1 METKRYRVNERIRAR
16 EVRVIDPDG
25 KQLGIMSLQEALEA
39 ARSRQLD
46 LIEVAPQA
54 TPPVCRIMDWGRFRY
69 EQQKKQRESQK
80 KSRQVEI
87 KHIRVRPNTD
97 EHDLEYKLRNA
108 RRFLLKGNKVKFNV
122 IFRGPELRHREIG
135 ERQLQRFLEG
145 LADIAR
151 PEQVPHMEG
160 RQMIMVLEPKPE
172 VLQRL
177 QEERKRQR
185 QEREPAPVV
194 EADGDLISAGAAQAT
209 TPVAGVGSETVSQSV
224 QGEVQQETE

>member
-1 METKRYRVNERIRAR
+1 
-16 EVRVIDPDG
+16 VRVIDPDG
-25 KQLGIMSLQEALEA
+25 QQLGILPLQEALEA
-39 ARSRQLD
+39 ARARQLD

-145 LADIAR
+145 LADIAK

-160 RQMIMVLEPKPE
+160 RQMIMILEPKPE
-172 VLQRL
+172 VLQKL
-177 QEERKRQR
+177 HEERKRQR
-185 QEREPAPVV
+185 EEEEPAQAI
-194 EADGDLISAGAAQAT
+194 EADGRLISAGAMQAAAMAQPGE
-209 TPVAGVGSETVSQSV
+209 PVSEPSQTD
-224 QGEVQQETE
+224 GQQEGG

>member
-1 METKRYRVNERIRAR
+1 
-16 EVRVIDPDG
+16 
-25 KQLGIMSLQEALEA
+25 MSLQEALET
-39 ARSRQLD
+39 ARARQLD

-54 TPPVCRIMDWGRFRY
+54 APPVCRIMDWGRFRY

-87 KHIRVRPNTD
+87 KHVRVRPNTD
-97 EHDLEYKLRNA
+97 DHDLEYKLRNA

-145 LADIAR
+145 LADIAKL
-151 PEQVPHMEG
+151 EQPPHMEG

-177 QEERKRQR
+177 QEERKRQH
-185 QEREPAPVV
+185 REEGTTPVV
-194 EADGDLISAGAAQAT
+194 EAEGDLISAGAVQPSTPAT
-209 TPVAGVGSETVSQSV
+209 SAGAEAVSQSV
-224 QGEVQQETE
+224 ETEAQQENQ